1 MNSHNIGFHG
11 VRTGIKAEAEIRR
24 KLDEFAKAVDGID
37 FIAEVVLVHGGH
49 SKYLAKQ

>member
-24 KLDEFAKAVDGID
+24 KLDEFSKAID

-49 SKYLAKQ
+49 SKSLAKQ